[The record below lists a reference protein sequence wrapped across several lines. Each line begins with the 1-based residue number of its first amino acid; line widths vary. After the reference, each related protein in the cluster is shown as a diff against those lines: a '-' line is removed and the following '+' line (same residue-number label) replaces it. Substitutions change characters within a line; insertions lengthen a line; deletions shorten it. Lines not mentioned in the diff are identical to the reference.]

1 MRKTTVIAL
10 VLAISLLAPAV
21 IFAAEKGEDVYKT
34 KCVVC
39 HGQMG
44 NAKTP
49 LGEKQ
54 KLRPLGSPEVQK
66 LTDAEL
72 TAMIAD
78 GGPDKKPGH
87 AFRTKGL
94 KDEQVKAL
102 LTYIRSLK
110 QP

>member
-21 IFAAEKGEDVYKT
+21 IFGAEKGEDIYKS
-34 KCVVC
+34 KCVAC

-78 GGPDKKPGH
+78 GGPAKKGGH

-94 KDEQVKAL
+94 KDDQIKAL
-102 LTYIRSLK
+102 VTYIRTLK